1 MKKLFLQII
10 YSLNHAMCKR
20 NVIKMIT
27 KADKTNVYACE
38 YGDTLNSIMQQQE
51 KYLPELKYFLD
62 TEYSW
67 ASSKSRSSQRPGI
80 VILGTEIPEE
90 LVMAAGSEPYWLI
103 GGSLGSVAW
112 SDDIVPR
119 DTDPV
124 SRSILGYIHQPDGA
138 DFSDSLFIVP
148 INSDSMRKIA
158 YQLKDEGRKLCLVD
172 VPPDRSDSRAE
183 EKWQRQMLDMTDTIS
198 AYTKKRI
205 TKESVMSAALRVSK
219 ARCALSTFLNVS
231 RERSD
236 IISDASRLLVQDSY
250 YRTNN
255 IDQWTY
261 HVQLLTANVTDMAS
275 RYVNIGKNSPG
286 IIIMGSPVVFPNY
299 KIPFLVNDVGLAL
312 LDAIDC
318 SVLKHE
324 LLHDRSRLNGSCEAM
339 IRNIASAW
347 YEKDASSAFV
357 RNNAL
362 FDYISYLVRKRD
374 IEGVVYH
381 VLKGQIEYDFELER
395 FETLFSKYNI
405 PVFRLETDYQYQ
417 DVEQLRIRLEAFS
430 EMLAQNRYKEV
441 RKAK

>member
-1 MKKLFLQII
+1 
-10 YSLNHAMCKR
+10 
-20 NVIKMIT
+20 MIT
-27 KADKTNVYACE
+27 KTDKADVYTGE
-38 YGDTLNSIMQQQE
+38 YSETLRNIMQQQE

-62 TEYSW
+62 TEYTW
-67 ASSKSRSSQRPGI
+67 ASSKNRSSHRPEV
-80 VILGTEIPEE
+80 VILGTGIPEE
-90 LVMAAGSEPYWLI
+90 LVMATGYEPYWLT

-124 SRSILGYIHQPDGA
+124 SRSILGYVHQPNGT

-148 INSDSMRKIA
+148 ITSDSMRKIA

-183 EKWQRQMLDMTDTIS
+183 EKWQRQMLDMTDAIT
-198 AYTKKRI
+198 AHTKKRI
-205 TKESVMSAALRVSK
+205 TKDTVVSAALRVSK
-219 ARCALSTFLNVS
+219 ARCALTTFLNIS

-236 IISDASRLLVQDSY
+236 IISDGARLLVQDSY
-250 YRTNN
+250 YRTNS
-255 IDQWTY
+255 IDEWTY
-261 HVQLLTANVTDMAS
+261 HVQLLTANITDMAG
-275 RYVNIGKNSPG
+275 RYVHIGKNRPK

-299 KIPFLVNDVGLAL
+299 KIPFLVNDVGLTL
-312 LDAIDC
+312 LDTIDC
-318 SVLKHE
+318 SVLKHD
-324 LLHDRSRLNGSCEAM
+324 LLHERRCFKGSCENM

-347 YEKDASSAFV
+347 YERDASSAFV

-362 FDYISYLVRKRD
+362 FGYISGLVQKRD

-441 RKAK
+441 RRAK